1 MVCLDKKACTKRDEQ
16 MKKKC
21 AGCRKS
27 KCDGCSLFTGVR
39 MQSSKEQTVIFP
51 PGFEIQPKKGLGI
64 AFDVGT
70 TTVAGALW
78 DLEDGKRLAV
88 ESCVNPQRYI
98 GSDVVSRMVYSRRGG
113 LQEREIRKIL
123 VKAMDEMAQ
132 RLTEAGQQ
140 PEKGVTQVTVA
151 GNTAMGEILFGIDLE
166 GLMAA
171 PFHKEYQGCML
182 RRGSE
187 LGFTFLSSAE
197 MILLPAIEGFVGAD
211 ALCVYTW
218 VKKNDS
224 GSNVLAV
231 DIGTNGEMIL
241 LGEHESYACSTA
253 AGPALEGAAVSQGMG
268 AAPGAIEE
276 VGIVGSFPRQDIHCK
291 TIGDTAPIG
300 ICGSGLVDALAVLRR
315 LNVIDETGYLKSKE
329 EAARTGVPPA
339 VCQRLGISEG
349 ENRILLTNEES
360 PVYLNAGDVRQLQLA
375 KAAIRAGIRILLEK
389 AGIDESQVSRL
400 YLAGAFGS
408 YIRVES
414 ALATGLLP
422 SLPVERVVAIGN
434 CAGMGAAMALLSQDI
449 RKEMEADSNAVR
461 HVELAQELGFQEAFL
476 EFMRMP

>member
-1 MVCLDKKACTKRDEQ
+1 M
-16 MKKKC
+16 
-21 AGCRKS
+21 
-27 KCDGCSLFTGVR
+27 
-39 MQSSKEQTVIFP
+39 FP
-51 PGFEIQPKKGLGI
+51 PGFVVQPKKGLGI

-78 DLEDGKRLAV
+78 NLENGQRLAV
-88 ESCVNPQRYI
+88 ESCINPQRHM
-98 GSDVVSRMVYSRRGG
+98 GSDVVSRMVYSRRGKIHE
-113 LQEREIRKIL
+113 QEIRKIL

-132 RLTEAGQQ
+132 RLAQAAQQ
-140 PEKGVTQVTVA
+140 PEESVTQVTIA

-182 RRGSE
+182 RKGKE
-187 LGFTFLSSAE
+187 MGFTFLGSAE

-218 VKKNDS
+218 VKKSDS

-241 LGEHESYACSTA
+241 IGEYETYACSTA

-291 TIGDTAPIG
+291 TIGDATPIG

-315 LNVIDETGYLKSKE
+315 LNVIDETGYLKSRE
-329 EAARTGVPPA
+329 EAAGTGVPLA
-339 VCQRLGISEG
+339 VCQRLDTAEG

-360 PVYLNAGDVRQLQLA
+360 PIYLNAGDVRQLQLA
-375 KAAIRAGIRILLEK
+375 KAAIRAGIQILLEK
-389 AGIDESQVSRL
+389 AGIDESQISRL

-408 YIRVES
+408 YIKVKS

-422 SLPVERVVAIGN
+422 PLPAERIISVGN
-434 CAGMGAAMALLSQDI
+434 CAGMGAAMALLSGEL
-449 RKEMEADSNAVR
+449 RKEMETVSNAIH
-461 HVELAQELGFQEAFL
+461 HVELSQELSFQNVFL
-476 EFMRMP
+476 EFMGIP